1 MGQLFKMDV
10 AVQEKG
16 EAQGGQI
23 GKDRNKERVFQGD
36 PKRVLKIR
44 IGEGLLIILKPDQ
57 MHIRVIAIGVGKG
70 EPEAFQKRK
79 NKKGYE
85 KEHRRKDEC
94 EISKAAPAFCTLH
107 DQRSFKKAG
116 AWRTPCIA
124 SPRPGPYQLL
134 IHRVRT
140 GWPLLRCPRRKLF
153 RISGREALS
162 SR

>member
-1 MGQLFKMDV
+1 MDV

-36 PKRVLKIR
+36 PKRVLKTR

-79 NKKGYE
+79 NKK
-85 KEHRRKDEC
+85 D
-94 EISKAAPAFCTLH
+94 T
-107 DQRSFKKAG
+107 KKSIAG
-116 AWRTPCIA
+116 RMNA
-124 SPRPGPYQLL
+124 
-134 IHRVRT
+134 
-140 GWPLLRCPRRKLF
+140 K
-153 RISGREALS
+153 
-162 SR
+162 